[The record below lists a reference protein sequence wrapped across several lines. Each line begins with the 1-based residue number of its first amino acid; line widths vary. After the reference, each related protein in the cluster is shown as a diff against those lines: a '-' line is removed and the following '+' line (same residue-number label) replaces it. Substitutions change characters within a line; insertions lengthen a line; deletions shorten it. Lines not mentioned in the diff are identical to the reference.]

1 MVVSRS
7 PAASQAVEGKLKFGS
22 ITRPLQDHVKILG
35 VTFDVVLRFDK
46 HIHHIAHQASLRVS
60 ALRRVAGFL
69 DKRGLMTLYKA
80 QVRPHLEYGA
90 LMWMSSATTHLLW
103 WSSTRLSH
111 EQVRVPRSHTSQHQR
126 TFTARVSRMWNVF
139 TAAAPSVQDM
149 STQQVKV
156 AAHRWRGSF
165 PTPMIQ

>member
-103 WSSTRLSH
+103 WSSTRL
-111 EQVRVPRSHTSQHQR
+111 
-126 TFTARVSRMWNVF
+126 RVSRMWNVF